1 MSPVHLCSPV
11 VRRIGIICRQPLSLA
26 HMCPAE
32 EHQYGEERG
41 DPSSLDLA
49 YVRASA
55 GRRGRNVG
63 AEQAGLSVAFYTA
76 SVRRPCVLHL
86 PEGTPTGTPSDRPS
100 SWCRP
105 SCPVELGPLGRRE
118 IPIAD
123 NLEIRRD
130 LTCSGGSSSDSPLEE
145 DGFELAVPSRRERV
159 WGATPGKH
167 RRPRT

>member
-1 MSPVHLCSPV
+1 
-11 VRRIGIICRQPLSLA
+11 
-26 HMCPAE
+26 MCPAE

-100 SWCRP
+100 SW
-105 SCPVELGPLGRRE
+105 GRDGEYRGVVRVPQLVFQRLLPERSTAEE
-118 IPIAD
+118 IPPSLPYQRYQFESIA
-123 NLEIRRD
+123 E
-130 LTCSGGSSSDSPLEE
+130 
-145 DGFELAVPSRRERV
+145 ERV
-159 WGATPGKH
+159 SAGG
-167 RRPRT
+167 